1 MSRPARSRR
10 RSPAISRPPTAR
22 SSACPRPAS
31 ARANSTAP
39 AATHLRGAMAGR
51 RQMTSTPAAL
61 RTPRPRRRAK
71 VAAAAR
77 LSHRRTGPSSRSEH
91 PGQSGVATSATRL
104 VVVVCAAQVLVQIGA
119 FFWPAL
125 LPRMVALWGLS
136 YSEAGWITAAFYGA
150 YIVAVPVLVTLT
162 DRVDPKIIYLF
173 GVSLTVAGHALFALT
188 ADGFWSAF
196 GARSLTGIGWA
207 GTYMTGL
214 KLLADSVDGK
224 LMSRA
229 TAGHA
234 ASIGIAGALSFA
246 SADFLARVAGWNA
259 AFFAAAA
266 SALLAWLVV
275 CFAVPRAPRRDRP
288 PSAGAVFDFRPVLR
302 NRSAMAYAIV
312 YGIHTL
318 EMSALRGWGVAY
330 LAFVATAT
338 GTSAAALSPAAALTV
353 LGLAGTV
360 ASILGN
366 EAAMLLGRRRLIASA
381 LVASMVCACLLGLV
395 GPSSYLLAASLLLLY
410 GPIVW
415 LDSSSLTAGTAGT
428 AEPSRRGATLAV
440 HSMLGYTG
448 GFVGP
453 LIVGWILD
461 AGGGMARQAWAAAFL
476 VIALLSVIGLIL
488 FAAMR
493 PSGLAGDRS
502 S

>member
-1 MSRPARSRR
+1 M
-10 RSPAISRPPTAR
+10 
-22 SSACPRPAS
+22 
-31 ARANSTAP
+31 
-39 AATHLRGAMAGR
+39 
-51 RQMTSTPAAL
+51 
-61 RTPRPRRRAK
+61 
-71 VAAAAR
+71 
-77 LSHRRTGPSSRSEH
+77 
-91 PGQSGVATSATRL
+91 
-104 VVVVCAAQVLVQIGA
+104 
-119 FFWPAL
+119 
-125 LPRMVALWGLS
+125 
-136 YSEAGWITAAFYGA
+136 
-150 YIVAVPVLVTLT
+150 
-162 DRVDPKIIYLF
+162 
-173 GVSLTVAGHALFALT
+173 
-188 ADGFWSAF
+188 
-196 GARSLTGIGWA
+196 
-207 GTYMTGL
+207 
-214 KLLADSVDGK
+214 
-224 LMSRA
+224 
-229 TAGHA
+229 
-234 ASIGIAGALSFA
+234 
-246 SADFLARVAGWNA
+246 
-259 AFFAAAA
+259 
-266 SALLAWLVV
+266 
-275 CFAVPRAPRRDRP
+275 
-288 PSAGAVFDFRPVLR
+288 FDFRPVLR

-381 LVASMVCACLLGLV
+381 LIASMVCACLLGLV

-461 AGGGMARQAWAAAFL
+461 AGGGMARQAWAAAFF

-502 S
+502 N